1 VTVGKPVNVAT
12 GDGVI
17 VAPAGELNNGQEH
30 EASLMYMYVVGR
42 VNQGIRRE
50 MRARLAQA
58 TGA

>member
-1 VTVGKPVNVAT
+1 MTVGKPVNVAT

-30 EASLMYMYVVGR
+30 EASLMYVVGR